1 MAIIPKRRKITPE
14 EEDVISSTQWDRYTR
29 ARDNGHV
36 DYVDLAKKCDAYYQ
50 GEQWDSSDI
59 AALDAEGRP
68 ALTINTILP
77 TINTVLGEQV
87 NRRADIRFKPRRG
100 AEQETADT
108 LTKLFSQ
115 IADNNKLDW
124 VEQQVFTDGLIMDGR
139 GYFDVRIDFSD
150 NMQGEV
156 RITAKDPLDIILD
169 PDAKEYDSTTWNEV
183 FETKWMTLDEIEELY
198 GKEQAD
204 KLLFIA
210 ENGQTYGRDSVE
222 YYETRYGDTDD
233 TDDYIG
239 TSTTGYGDE
248 YRSVKALRV
257 IERQYKKLHRI
268 DCFVDK
274 QNGDMRPVP
283 ENWSAA
289 KTKKFAKQYDLDL
302 YSKMKKRVR
311 WTVTCDKVVLFD
323 DWSPY
328 DEFTIVPYF
337 AYFRRGRPF
346 GMVRNLLSPQE
357 QLNKVASQE
366 LHIVNT
372 TANSGWLVESG
383 SLTSMQV
390 EDLEEHGAETG
401 LVLEYNRGSTPPGKI
416 QPNQI
421 PTGLDRISLKAANN
435 IKEIS
440 GINDSMLGTDSAEVS
455 GVAIQAKQN
464 RGIVMIQVPLD
475 NLKKTRLYLAEK
487 VLNIIQQYYTEERVI
502 MIANGEASDEIEQN
516 EMMVINQQVGDQI
529 INDITIGEYDVVVNT
544 TPARD
549 SFDEVQFAEALNL
562 RQVGVAIPDDAI
574 VQYSNLN
581 DKTELAR
588 RIRTLTGQEPPSP
601 EQQQLLQIQQ
611 QFQFQQLQLE
621 IAKLEAE
628 VQKLQSEAQVNLAKA
643 QDVSS
648 VQPQLQLAEAQAKL
662 EMKQRELDLRRELS
676 ALTNSTRQS
685 QAETQAAS
693 KIAATAMSNAAKNN
707 TLVPEPVEPTPPG
720 PVNIENF
727 R

>member
-1 MAIIPKRRKITPE
+1 MAVLPKRRRISAQE
-14 EEDVISSTQWDRYTR
+14 EETISSTQWDRYVR

-36 DYVDLAKKCDAYYQ
+36 DFIDLAKKCDAYYQ
-50 GEQWDSSDI
+50 GEQWDTADI
-59 AALDAEGRP
+59 TALDAEGRP

-77 TINTVLGEQV
+77 TVNTVLGEQAS
-87 NRRADIRFKPRRG
+87 RRADIRFKPRRG
-100 AEQETADT
+100 ADQQTADT
-108 LTKLFSQ
+108 LTKLFMQ

-124 VEQQVFTDGLIMDGR
+124 MEQQVFSDGLIMDGR

-169 PDAKEYDSTTWNEV
+169 PDAKEYDPKTWNEI

-198 GKEQAD
+198 GRKQAD

-210 ENGQTYGRDSVE
+210 ENGQTFGRDSVE
-222 YYETRYGDTDD
+222 YYETRFGDTDD
-233 TDDYIG
+233 SDDYIG
-239 TSTTGYGDE
+239 TTTSSDQE
-248 YRSVKALRV
+248 YRSIKSLRV
-257 IERQYKKLHRI
+257 IERQYKKLTRI
-268 DCFVDK
+268 DCFVDR

-283 ENWSAA
+283 ENWSDA
-289 KTKKFAKQYDLDL
+289 KAKKFAKQYDLEI

-328 DEFTIVPYF
+328 DEFTIVPFF

-357 QLNKVASQE
+357 QLNKVTSQE

-383 SLTSMQV
+383 SLSSMQV

-416 QPNQI
+416 PPNQI
-421 PTGLDRISLKAANN
+421 PTGLDRISQKAANN

-455 GVAIQAKQN
+455 GIAIQAKQN
-464 RGIVMIQVPLD
+464 RGVIMIQVPLD

-487 VLNIIQQYYTEERVI
+487 VLNLVQQYYTEERVV
-502 MIANGEASDEIEQN
+502 MITN
-516 EMMVINQQVGDQI
+516 EEDPMKPNQPMIINQDMGDSI
-529 INDITIGEYDVVVNT
+529 VNDITLGEYDVIVNT
-544 TPARD
+544 SPSRD

-574 VQYSNLN
+574 VEYSHLN
-581 DKTELAR
+581 RKEALAK
-588 RIRTLTGQEPPSP
+588 RIRQLTGQEPPTP
-601 EQQQLLQIQQ
+601 EQAQMMQVQQ
-611 QFQFQQLQLE
+611 QMAMQQLQLE
-621 IAKLEAE
+621 ISKLEAE
-628 VQKLQSEAQVNLAKA
+628 VMKLQSEAQMNMAKA
-643 QDVSS
+643 EETSLVK
-648 VQPQLQLAEAQAKL
+648 PQLAIAEMQSKL
-662 EMKQRELDLRRELS
+662 EVKQRELDLRREL
-676 ALTNSTRQS
+676 AAITNTTRQS
-685 QAETQAAS
+685 QSETQAAT
-693 KIAATAMSNAAKNN
+693 KIATTAMANAARAPQQPDN
-707 TLVPEPVEPTPPG
+707 TTLPG
-720 PVNIENF
+720 PINLEGGLQ
-727 R
+727 

>member
-1 MAIIPKRRKITPE
+1 MAVLPKRRKISAQDE
-14 EEDVISSTQWDRYTR
+14 ETISSHQWDRYVR

-36 DYVDLAKKCDAYYQ
+36 DYIDLAKKCDAFYQ
-50 GEQWDSSDI
+50 GEQWDSADI
-59 AALDAEGRP
+59 TALDAEGRP

-77 TINTVLGEQV
+77 TVNTVLGEQAS
-87 NRRADIRFKPRRG
+87 RRADIRFKPRRG
-100 AEQETADT
+100 TDQETADT
-108 LTKLFSQ
+108 LTKLFMQ

-124 VEQQVFTDGLIMDGR
+124 VEQQVFSDGLIMDGR
-139 GYFDVRIDFSD
+139 GYFDVRVDFSD

-169 PDAKEYDSTTWNEV
+169 PDAKEYDSKTWNEV

-198 GKEQAD
+198 GKKQAD
-204 KLLFIA
+204 KLIFIA
-210 ENGQTYGRDSVE
+210 ENGQSFGRDSVE

-233 TDDYIG
+233 SDNYIG
-239 TSTTGYGDE
+239 TTTAGPDDE
-248 YRSVKALRV
+248 YRSIKALRV
-257 IERQYKKLHRI
+257 IERQYKKLTKV
-268 DCFVDK
+268 DCFLDP

-283 ENWSAA
+283 EMWSDA
-289 KTKKFAKQYDLDL
+289 KTKKFAKRYGLEI

-357 QLNKVASQE
+357 QLNKVTSQE

-383 SLTSMQV
+383 SLSSMQV

-416 QPNQI
+416 PPNQI
-421 PTGLDRISLKAANN
+421 PTGLDRISQKAAAN
-435 IKEIS
+435 IKDIS

-464 RGIVMIQVPLD
+464 RGIIMIQVPLD

-487 VLNIIQQYYTEERVI
+487 VLNLVQDFYTEERVV
-502 MIANGEASDEIEQN
+502 MITN
-516 EMMVINQQVGDQI
+516 EEDPMKPNEPMVINQELASNEI
-529 INDITIGEYDVVVNT
+529 INDITIGEYDIVVNT
-544 TPARD
+544 APARD

-562 RQVGVAIPDDAI
+562 RTVGVAIPDDAI
-574 VQYSNLN
+574 VEYSHLN
-581 DKTELAR
+581 RKEELAK
-588 RIRTLTGQEPPSP
+588 RIRQLTGQEPPTP
-601 EQQQLLQIQQ
+601 EQAQVQMMQQ
-611 QFQFQQLQLE
+611 QMAMQQLQLE
-621 IAKLEAE
+621 ISKLEAE
-628 VQKLQSEAQVNLAKA
+628 VMKLQSEAQMNMAKA
-643 QDVSS
+643 QETASK
-648 VQPQLQLAEAQAKL
+648 PQINVADIKSKL
-662 EMKQRELDLRRELS
+662 EMKQRELDLRRELAS
-676 ALTNSTRQS
+676 LANQTRQN
-685 QAETQAAS
+685 QASTQAAA
-693 KIAATAMSNAAKNN
+693 KLATTAMTSASRAGG
-707 TLVPEPVEPTPPG
+707 PPQQMPG
-720 PVNIENF
+720 PVNIDNLN
-727 R
+727 

>member
-502 MIANGEASDEIEQN
+502 MIANGEASDEMEQN

-581 DKTELAR
+581 DKSELAR
-588 RIRTLTGQEPPSP
+588 RIRTLTGQEPPSI

-628 VQKLQSEAQVNLAKA
+628 VQKLESEAQVNFAKA
-643 QDVSS
+643 QDVAS
-648 VQPQLQLAEAQAKL
+648 VQPQLQLAEAQSKL

-693 KIAATAMSNAAKNN
+693 KIAATAMSNAAKTN
-707 TLVPEPVEPTPPG
+707 TVMPDTEVTPPG

>member
-1 MAIIPKRRKITPE
+1 MAVLPKRRKISAQDE
-14 EEDVISSTQWDRYTR
+14 ETISSHQWDRYVR

-36 DYVDLAKKCDAYYQ
+36 DYIDLAKKCDAYYQ
-50 GEQWDSSDI
+50 GEQWDSADI
-59 AALDAEGRP
+59 TALDAEGRP

-77 TINTVLGEQV
+77 TVNTVLGEQAS
-87 NRRADIRFKPRRG
+87 RRADIRFKPRRG
-100 AEQETADT
+100 TDQETADT
-108 LTKLFSQ
+108 LTKLFMQ

-124 VEQQVFTDGLIMDGR
+124 IEQQVFSDGLIMDGR

-169 PDAKEYDSTTWNEV
+169 PDAKEYDPKTWNEV

-198 GKEQAD
+198 GKKQAD

-210 ENGQTYGRDSVE
+210 ENGQSFGRDSVE

-233 TDDYIG
+233 SDNYIG
-239 TSTTGYGDE
+239 TTTAGPDDE
-248 YRSVKALRV
+248 YRSIKALRV
-257 IERQYKKLHRI
+257 IERQYKKLTKV
-268 DCFVDK
+268 DCFLDP

-283 ENWSAA
+283 EMWSDA
-289 KTKKFAKQYDLDL
+289 KTKKFAKRYGLEI

-328 DEFTIVPYF
+328 DEFTIVPFF

-357 QLNKVASQE
+357 QLNKVTSQE

-383 SLTSMQV
+383 SLSSMQV

-416 QPNQI
+416 PPNQI
-421 PTGLDRISLKAANN
+421 PTGLDRISQKAAAN
-435 IKEIS
+435 IKDIS

-464 RGIVMIQVPLD
+464 RGIIMIQVPLD

-487 VLNIIQQYYTEERVI
+487 VLNLVQDFYTEERVV
-502 MIANGEASDEIEQN
+502 MITN
-516 EMMVINQQVGDQI
+516 EEDPMKPNEPMVINQELASNEI
-529 INDITIGEYDVVVNT
+529 INDITIGEYDIVVNT
-544 TPARD
+544 APARD

-562 RQVGVAIPDDAI
+562 RTVGVAIPDDAI
-574 VQYSNLN
+574 VEYSHLN
-581 DKTELAR
+581 RKEELAK
-588 RIRTLTGQEPPSP
+588 RIRQLTGQEPPTP
-601 EQQQLLQIQQ
+601 EQAQVQMMQQ
-611 QFQFQQLQLE
+611 QMAMQQLQLE
-621 IAKLEAE
+621 ISKLEAE
-628 VQKLQSEAQVNLAKA
+628 VMKLQSEAQMNMAKA
-643 QDVSS
+643 QETASK
-648 VQPQLQLAEAQAKL
+648 PQINVADIKSKL
-662 EMKQRELDLRRELS
+662 EMKQRELDLRRELAS
-676 ALTNSTRQS
+676 LTNQTRQN
-685 QAETQAAS
+685 QASTQAAA
-693 KIAATAMSNAAKNN
+693 KLATTAMTSASRAGG
-707 TLVPEPVEPTPPG
+707 PPQQMPG
-720 PVNIENF
+720 PVNIDNLN
-727 R
+727 

>member
-502 MIANGEASDEIEQN
+502 MIANGEASGDMEQN
-516 EMMVINQQVGDQI
+516 EMMVINQQAGDQI

>member
-1 MAIIPKRRKITPE
+1 
-14 EEDVISSTQWDRYTR
+14 
-29 ARDNGHV
+29 
-36 DYVDLAKKCDAYYQ
+36 
-50 GEQWDSSDI
+50 
-59 AALDAEGRP
+59 
-68 ALTINTILP
+68 
-77 TINTVLGEQV
+77 
-87 NRRADIRFKPRRG
+87 
-100 AEQETADT
+100 
-108 LTKLFSQ
+108 
-115 IADNNKLDW
+115 
-124 VEQQVFTDGLIMDGR
+124 
-139 GYFDVRIDFSD
+139 
-150 NMQGEV
+150 
-156 RITAKDPLDIILD
+156 
-169 PDAKEYDSTTWNEV
+169 
-183 FETKWMTLDEIEELY
+183 
-198 GKEQAD
+198 
-204 KLLFIA
+204 
-210 ENGQTYGRDSVE
+210 
-222 YYETRYGDTDD
+222 
-233 TDDYIG
+233 
-239 TSTTGYGDE
+239 
-248 YRSVKALRV
+248 
-257 IERQYKKLHRI
+257 
-268 DCFVDK
+268 
-274 QNGDMRPVP
+274 
-283 ENWSAA
+283 
-289 KTKKFAKQYDLDL
+289 
-302 YSKMKKRVR
+302 MKKRVR

-487 VLNIIQQYYTEERVI
+487 VLNMMQQYYTEERVI
-502 MIANGEASDEIEQN
+502 MIANGEASGEMEQN

-581 DKTELAR
+581 DKMELAR

-601 EQQQLLQIQQ
+601 EQQQILQIQQ

-648 VQPQLQLAEAQAKL
+648 VQPQLHLAEAQAKL